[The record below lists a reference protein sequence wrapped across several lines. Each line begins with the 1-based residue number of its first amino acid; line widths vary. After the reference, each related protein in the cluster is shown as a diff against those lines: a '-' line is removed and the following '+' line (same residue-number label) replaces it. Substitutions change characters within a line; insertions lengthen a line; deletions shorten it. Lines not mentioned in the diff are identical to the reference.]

1 MKLEYPNSTPQ
12 ADRLLEL
19 AYENITT
26 PDLEEN
32 LMNLEERLNKLD
44 FYKPVTKFCEDHD
57 VISIEGLNGSLKS
70 TIIQKLINNP
80 SQPINLLRYRFDEIN
95 KLDDLNSMVNLYFA
109 NLSEKE
115 HYYNVKGM
123 SNISQILFMSSYGM
137 FVWEQLQQRRPSK
150 LCTKGNKILV
160 DRMHD
165 SSITIQT
172 LQLVSEKISM
182 KSAMKFLINIY
193 DNFGYPNKTIL
204 LDFPVKSC
212 INRIQDRR
220 KNFGRIRK
228 DLDCFDDLY
237 VLDKIQQR
245 LVKKNSERY
254 ITVQS
259 PELKVYWKGCSDL
272 DYDLDELVAAITDKI

>member
-12 ADRLLEL
+12 ANSLLEL
-19 AYENITT
+19 TYENMTA
-26 PDLEEN
+26 PDIKEN

-44 FYKPVTKFCEDHD
+44 FYKPVTKFCETHD

-80 SQPINLLRYRFDEIN
+80 VKPINFLRYRFDEVN
-95 KLDDLNSMVNLYFA
+95 KFDDLNSMVNLYFA
-109 NLSEKE
+109 NLSEEE
-115 HYYNVKGM
+115 HYYHVKGM

-137 FVWEQLQQRRPSK
+137 FVWEQLQQGRPDK

-172 LQLVSEKISM
+172 LQLASEKISM
-182 KSAMKFLINIY
+182 ESAMEFLVNIY
-193 DNFGYPNKTIL
+193 NNFGYTNKTIL
-204 LDFPVKSC
+204 LDFPVESC

-237 VLDKIQQR
+237 VLDEIQQR
-245 LVKKNSERY
+245 LVKKNSGRY

-259 PELKVYWKGCSDL
+259 PELKIYWEGYSDL
-272 DYDLDELVAAITDKI
+272 DYDLDGLVAAINDKI